1 MQIRNICLTIKI
13 WSSRI
18 QIKKSFR
25 PHEPRGDFTYF
36 HVYKYVV
43 WHAFAI
49 TQNSVSTGSTV
60 MGVAWEPSKAENWVV
75 QLKRLPDKVKA
86 ESLVKYVTLS

>member
-1 MQIRNICLTIKI
+1 
-13 WSSRI
+13 
-18 QIKKSFR
+18 
-25 PHEPRGDFTYF
+25 
-36 HVYKYVV
+36 
-43 WHAFAI
+43 
-49 TQNSVSTGSTV
+49 